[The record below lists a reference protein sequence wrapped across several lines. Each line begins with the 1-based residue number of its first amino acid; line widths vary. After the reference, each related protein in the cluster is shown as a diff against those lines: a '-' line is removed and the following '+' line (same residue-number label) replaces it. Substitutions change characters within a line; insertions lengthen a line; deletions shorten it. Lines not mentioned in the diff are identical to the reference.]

1 MLIAEDLLLLAYD
14 DATGKPDGWLSD
26 LDSRLAAALLL
37 ELALA
42 GRVTVADDGTTTSG
56 ADAKSGADVKPGT
69 VVVLDDRPTGQPVLD
84 GALAVVAERP
94 RTPQDLL
101 GPVGKGVRDAP
112 LAGLV
117 ERRVLRRED
126 GRILGLFPT
135 TSWPSADTSHEIALR
150 AECEDVLLRRRDPR
164 PETAALLSLAA
175 GTVLV
180 KRLVPAEHRKQAE
193 ARAKELA
200 EESWA
205 TEAVKKAVDDLNA
218 VILTTVIMPTIF
230 APTIISP

>member
-14 DATGKPDGWLSD
+14 DATGKPDGWLTE

-42 GRVTVADDGTTTSG
+42 GRITVADDGTTTPTG
-56 ADAKSGADVKPGT
+56 AAATPGT
-69 VVVLDDRPTGQPVLD
+69 VVVLDDSPTGVPALD
-84 GALAVVAERP
+84 RALAVVAERP
-94 RTPQDLL
+94 RTPQRLL
-101 GPVGKGVRDAP
+101 DPVAKGVRDAL

-117 ERRVLRRED
+117 DRRVLRRED

-135 TSWPSADTSHEIALR
+135 TSWPSADSSHEIALR
-150 AECEDVLLRRRDPR
+150 AECEDVLLGRRDPR

-180 KRLVPAEHRKQAE
+180 RRLVPAQHRKQAE

-205 TEAVKKAVDDLNA
+205 SEAVKKAVDELNA
-218 VILTTVIMPTIF
+218 VILTTVIMPAVL
-230 APTIISP
+230 APTIVSS